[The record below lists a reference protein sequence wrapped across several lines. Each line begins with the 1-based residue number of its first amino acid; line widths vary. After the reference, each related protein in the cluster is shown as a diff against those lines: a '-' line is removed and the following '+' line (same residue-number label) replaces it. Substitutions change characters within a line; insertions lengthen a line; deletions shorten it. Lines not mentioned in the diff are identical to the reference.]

1 MLTAD
6 RSTIDQTDA
15 TAVATTILERLERA
29 WNRGDGPGFGAEFA
43 GESDFVD
50 IRGGH
55 HRGDGAI
62 GRGHQALFETIYAD
76 STVSLRLDM
85 ARVVAPG
92 CLVAVVSAALDA
104 PHAPPMPSDR
114 SRMTL
119 VIAKQ
124 PGRWAVSAFQNT
136 LVTEAG

>member
-6 RSTIDQTDA
+6 TSTIDRTDA
-15 TAVATTILERLERA
+15 TAVATTIIEQLERA
-29 WNRGDGPGFGAEFA
+29 WNRGDGAAYGALFA

-55 HRGDGAI
+55 HRGDGEI

-76 STVSLRLDM
+76 STVSFRLDM
-85 ARVVAPG
+85 ARAVAPG
-92 CLVAVVSAALDA
+92 CLVAVASAALDA
-104 PHAPPMPSDR
+104 PHAPPMPSHR

-119 VIAKQ
+119 VIAEQ
-124 PGRWAVSAFQNT
+124 SGRWAVTAFQNT
-136 LVTEAG
+136 LITEGG